1 MAMDTLTA
9 ENGQTPDSEAEET
22 EIERQD
28 RFAWEEEGIA
38 EARAELD
45 AGLYVDADEMRVWVD
60 SLRTAA
66 PLPPP
71 ATRRL

>member
-1 MAMDTLTA
+1 MAMDTRTA
-9 ENGQTPDSEAEET
+9 ANGQTPDSEAEET
-22 EIERQD
+22 EIARQD
-28 RFAWEEEGIA
+28 RFAREEEGIV

-45 AGLYVDADEMRVWVD
+45 AGLYVDAHEIRAWVD
-60 SLRTAA
+60 SFRAAA